1 MHYDLYFI
9 EIALIYKIQIKTHKT
24 HLKKIKKCKN
34 LRKRDFFFIW
44 GVPKLRVKTWKE
56 GREYGY
62 ES

>member
-24 HLKKIKKCKN
+24 HLKKLKIANILEKEI
-34 LRKRDFFFIW
+34 FFMQ
-44 GVPKLRVKTWKE
+44 GVLKLRVKTWKE